1 MQKVLRKRV
10 LREFRENLFRYIALF
25 LLIVLGMYLVVSL
38 VAAAESIIIG
48 TDRFCEAAK
57 SRKWRISCVCSIDKR
72 AGKGA
77 GGQRHHIRENILSR
91 FFL

>member
-48 TDRFCEAAK
+48 TDRFASSK
-57 SRKWRISCVCSIDKR
+57 K
-72 AGKGA
+72 
-77 GGQRHHIRENILSR
+77 
-91 FFL
+91 